1 MIRNRLLP
9 ALTAGLA
16 VALLG
21 GCVSDYQY
29 RGGTGGDYYYGQPSV
44 EYRDYGYG
52 GYGGDPYGGGYG
64 GGYGY
69 PGGGWSGSIG
79 YGSGY
84 GSPYGYGGYGYPYG
98 YGGSGYPYW
107 RPPVIVIR
115 HHHHNHDGD
124 DNDADDQPAGQPAV
138 QPRRDPD
145 DLRRAQLPGPLPSI
159 QSPRPMVMPMPSPR
173 QERGDESRM
182 QRAMPQRAAP
192 RRMPQERDD
201 GRNPTP

>member
-9 ALTAGLA
+9 ALTVGLA
-16 VALLG
+16 AALLG
-21 GCVSDYQY
+21 GCVSEYQY

-52 GYGGDPYGGGYG
+52 GYGDPYGGGYG

-79 YGSGY
+79 FGSGY
-84 GSPYGYGGYGYPYG
+84 GSPYGYGGYGGYDYPYG
-98 YGGSGYPYW
+98 YGYGGYGYPYG

-115 HHHHNHDGD
+115 HHHHDHDGND
-124 DNDADDQPAGQPAV
+124 GDADDQPAGV
-138 QPRRDPD
+138 PRRDPD

-159 QSPRPMVMPMPSPR
+159 QSPRPMIVPMQSPR
-173 QERGDESRM
+173 QERRGES
-182 QRAMPQRAAP
+182 QSPRAMPQRAMP

>member
-9 ALTAGLA
+9 ALTVGLA
-16 VALLG
+16 AALLG

-29 RGGTGGDYYYGQPSV
+29 RGGTGDYYYGQPSV

-52 GYGGDPYGGGYG
+52 GYGAPYG

-115 HHHHNHDGD
+115 HQRRDHGNDG
-124 DNDADDQPAGQPAV
+124 DNDADDQPPGV
-138 QPRRDPD
+138 PRRDPD

-159 QSPRPMVMPMPSPR
+159 QSPRPMVQPTPSPR
-173 QERGDESRM
+173 QERRDES
-182 QRAMPQRAAP
+182 QTQGAMPQRAA
-192 RRMPQERDD
+192 RRHESRERDD

>member
-1 MIRNRLLP
+1 MIRNRLLA
-9 ALTAGLA
+9 ALTVGLA
-16 VALLG
+16 AALLG

-29 RGGTGGDYYYGQPSV
+29 RGGTGDYYYGQPSV

-52 GYGGDPYGGGYG
+52 GYGAPYGGGYG

-107 RPPVIVIR
+107 GPPVIVIR
-115 HHHHNHDGD
+115 HQRPNHHGNDG
-124 DNDADDQPAGQPAV
+124 DNDADDQPPGVPQ
-138 QPRRDPD
+138 RDPN

-159 QSPRPMVMPMPSPR
+159 QSPRPMLVPMPSPR
-173 QERGDESRM
+173 QERRDESQM
-182 QRAMPQRAAP
+182 QRAMPQRAA
-192 RRMPQERDD
+192 RRRESQERDG